1 MLYTLGMGLYAFVCV
16 VLILFVLV
24 RPAEGGGGLG
34 GAFGGGGGGESAFG
48 VKAMQTLDKVIA
60 GISIFMLLLAMIMAY
75 AAKSGAS

>member
-1 MLYTLGMGLYAFVCV
+1 MLFVLGMIAYSFVCV
-16 VLILFVLV
+16 ILILFVLV

-60 GISIFMLLLAMIMAY
+60 WVSVIMLLLAILMAF
-75 AAKSGAS
+75 AAKA

>member
-1 MLYTLGMGLYAFVCV
+1 MYTLGMVLYAAICL

-24 RPAEGGGGLG
+24 RPAESGGGLG

-60 GISIFMLLLAMIMAY
+60 WTAFLMLVLALVMAY
-75 AAKSGAS
+75 AAKSAAS

>member
-1 MLYTLGMGLYAFVCV
+1 MYTLGMILYSAICL

-34 GAFGGGGGGESAFG
+34 GAFGGGGGGGDGAFG

-60 GISIFMLLLAMIMAY
+60 WTSVLMLVLALVMAY
-75 AAKSGAS
+75 AAKSAAS